1 MKQYREINVFIA
13 DMTHS
18 FIKLEYISDIKSRI
32 IPDDMMDNN
41 YFINYKRIFMY
52 IVNIDLTSDSRPN
65 LNLFQFIR

>member
-1 MKQYREINVFIA
+1 
-13 DMTHS
+13 MTHS